1 MTKLSVDGKEIDVP
15 PEYTLLQACEAAG
28 KEPSRERSLLGQCRR
43 HAPPAM
49 AFDVPDH
56 ARHYPAWVTT
66 KREDW
71 CGEHQHREG

>member
-1 MTKLSVDGKEIDVP
+1 MSWENRNLRCHDCRFWWP
-15 PEYTLLQACEAAG
+15 APEAAG

-49 AFDVPDH
+49 VFDVPDH

-71 CGEHQHREG
+71 CGEHQHKEG

>member
-1 MTKLSVDGKEIDVP
+1 MSWENRNLRCHDCKFWWP
-15 PEYTLLQACEAAG
+15 YPEAAG

-49 AFDVPDH
+49 VFDVPDH